1 MCGIAGWVDWRRDL
15 TQSGP
20 VVERMT
26 KTLAPRG
33 PDAQETWLSPHA
45 ALGHSRLAVIDL
57 DGGRQPM
64 TRTDRAGGQ
73 VALTF
78 SGEIYNFRELRA
90 ELSALG
96 WTFRTRS
103 DTEVLLTA
111 YLEWGT
117 DVAHRLNGMYAFAVW
132 DEQAR
137 RLVLVRD
144 RFGVKPLYYARTG
157 DGVVFG
163 SEPKAVLA
171 HPEIRAEL
179 DAEGVAEL
187 MAVPRAR
194 TPGHGT
200 FRGLHEV
207 RPGCLLVA
215 TDAGVRESTYWQLE
229 ARPHTDDFTTTTATV
244 RSLLEDI
251 VDHQV
256 VADVPVGTLLSGGI
270 DSSAVTALAAR
281 ALNGNLTSFAVNPPS
296 AAGPGSDTWRPSP
309 DGPFAALVASSLGIG
324 HTVTDIDVDTLIE
337 RFDAGLHARD
347 LPGWGDLDTTMYL
360 LFQTIRK
367 HCTVALSGEAA
378 DEMFGGYL
386 WQLDPGYVSHSSFP
400 WMYGR
405 RQPEFLL
412 REDVRRLID
421 PGRYEADRYHQALV
435 EVPRLAGED
444 PGRQRERE
452 VFHLGLTRWL
462 PALMDRQD
470 RLSMAVGLEV
480 RVPFADHRLA
490 EYLFNVPMRLKRHA
504 GTPKAVLREASRG
517 LLPDEI
523 VDRPKSAYPASRN
536 DTHVARMRELVMDL
550 LADPHAPVFD
560 LVDRDRVRTTVTAQ
574 LSDLPGPITAVT
586 PAISLSYLLEMNR
599 WFQRYDVHLTL

>member
-1 MCGIAGWVDWRRDL
+1 MCGIAGWADVRRDL

-26 KTLAPRG
+26 KTLVPRG

-45 ALGHSRLAVIDL
+45 VLGHSRLAVIDL

-64 TRTDRAGGQ
+64 VRTGRAGGR

-117 DVAHRLNGMYAFAVW
+117 DCAHRLNGMYAFAVW
-132 DEQAR
+132 DERER

-144 RFGVKPLYYARTG
+144 RFGVKPLYYARVG
-157 DGVVFG
+157 GGVVFG
-163 SEPKAVLA
+163 SEPKALLA
-171 HPEIRAEL
+171 HPEISAEL

-200 FRGLHEV
+200 FRGIHEV
-207 RPGCLLVA
+207 RPGHLVVA
-215 TDAGVRESTYWQLE
+215 TDTGVRESAYWRLE

-281 ALNGNLTSFAVNPPS
+281 ALGGGLTSFAVNPP
-296 AAGPGSDTWRPSP
+296 AAEGPGSDTWRPSP

-324 HTVTDIDVDTLIE
+324 HVVTDIDVDTLVE
-337 RFDAGLHARD
+337 RFDAGLQARD

-360 LFQTIRK
+360 LFQTIRH

-386 WQLDPGYVSHSSFP
+386 WQLDPRYVSHPSFP

-405 RQPEFLL
+405 RRPEFLL
-412 REDVRRLID
+412 REEVRRLIEPD
-421 PGRYEADRYHQALV
+421 RYEADRYHQALA
-435 EVPRLAGED
+435 EVDRLAGED
-444 PGRQRERE
+444 AERRRERE

-504 GTPKAVLREASRG
+504 GMPKAVLREAARG
-517 LLPDEI
+517 LLPDEV
-523 VDRPKSAYPASRN
+523 VDRPKSAYPVSRN
-536 DTHVARMRELVMDL
+536 DTYVARMRELVMDL

-560 LVDRDRVRTTVTAQ
+560 LVDRERVRTALTAD
-574 LSDLPGPITAVT
+574 LDDLPGPITAVT
-586 PAISLSYLLEMNR
+586 PAISLSYLLELNS
-599 WFQRYDVHLTL
+599 WFQRYDVRLTL

>member
-26 KTLAPRG
+26 KTLVPRG
-33 PDAQETWLSPHA
+33 PDAQESWISPHA

-64 TRTDRAGGQ
+64 VRTDRAGGQ

-90 ELSALG
+90 ELSTLG

-117 DVAHRLNGMYAFAVW
+117 DFTHRLNGMYAFAVW
-132 DEQAR
+132 DERAR

-157 DGVVFG
+157 DGVVFA
-163 SEPKAVLA
+163 SEPKALLA
-171 HPEIRAEL
+171 HPEISAEL

-200 FRGLHEV
+200 FRGIHEV
-207 RPGCLLVA
+207 RPGHLLVA
-215 TDAGVRESTYWQLE
+215 TDNGVRESAYWRLE

-281 ALNGNLTSFAVNPPS
+281 ALGGGLTSFAVNPP
-296 AAGPGSDTWRPSP
+296 AAGGPGSDTWRPSS

-324 HTVTDIDVDTLIE
+324 HVVSDIDVDTLVE
-337 RFDAGLHARD
+337 RFDAGLQARD

-360 LFQTIRK
+360 LFQTIRR

-386 WQLDPGYVSHSSFP
+386 WQLDPGYVSHPSFP

-405 RQPEFLL
+405 RQPEILL
-412 REDVRRLID
+412 REDVRQLID
-421 PGRYEADRYHQALV
+421 PARYEADRYHQALA
-435 EVPRLAGED
+435 EVPRLASED
-444 PGRQRERE
+444 PERQHERE

-517 LLPDEI
+517 LLPDEV

-536 DTHVARMRELVMDL
+536 DIYVARMRELVMDL

-560 LVDRDRVRTTVTAQ
+560 LVDRERVRTAVTAR
-574 LSDLPGPITAVT
+574 LGDLPGPITAVT
-586 PAISLSYLLEMNR
+586 PAISLSYLLELNR
-599 WFQRYDVHLTL
+599 WFEQYDVRLAL